1 MTNKAYTPIRRGVVG
16 AAVCNV
22 LGACAL
28 TLGLAGLVGLQGC
41 AAPADHAGQAIKTES
56 DKTDADKRAST
67 RLQLAQGYF
76 ERGQYSTALDEI
88 KRAQAAKPDSIE
100 AISLRALVYAAM
112 GESGL
117 AEESF
122 RRALSLNPKDGDVAS
137 NYGWFLCQQ
146 GQYAQA
152 YVQFDLALA
161 QPNYRGIVRT
171 WLARGVC
178 QSRQGDLKQAE
189 HSLSHAFELEPGNPT
204 VQVNLAEVLY
214 RQGQYERA
222 RFYARRVN
230 EKPEL
235 VNAQSLWLAL
245 RIERRLGNTVSVDDL
260 GQQMRQ
266 RYADAKETTLLKEGR
281 FDE

>member
-1 MTNKAYTPIRRGVVG
+1 MAG
-16 AAVCNV
+16 
-22 LGACAL
+22 CAL
-28 TLGLAGLVGLQGC
+28 ALVLAGLHAC
-41 AAPADHAGQAIKTES
+41 AGSADHGGQAIKTES

-100 AISLRALVYAAM
+100 AVSLRALVYAAM
-112 GESGL
+112 GENVL
-117 AEESF
+117 ADESF
-122 RRALSLNPKDGDVAS
+122 RRAQSMNPKDGDVAG
-137 NYGWFLCQQ
+137 NYGWYLCQQ

-152 YVQFDLALA
+152 YAQFDLALA

-171 WLARGVC
+171 WLARGIC

-189 HSLSHAFELEPGNPT
+189 HSLAHAFELEPGNPT
-204 VQVNLAEVLY
+204 VQVNLAEVLF
-214 RQGQYERA
+214 RQGQFERA
-222 RFYARRVN
+222 RFYVRRVN

-235 VNAQSLWLAL
+235 VNVQSLWLAL
-245 RIERRLGNTVSVDDL
+245 RIERKLGNTVSVEDL
-260 GQQMRQ
+260 GLQMRQ